1 MAVADPAPTGGPPAE
16 ARRRRLA
23 GRGRAAVGGDSAACP
38 GLPGRATATAASKP
52 RSPPAGSAEGR
63 GRLARARR
71 RARREARQA
80 AGPRRP
86 PAAHSGLG
94 AREPAPRWTAAL
106 AAGERPAPGPRSPL
120 PSAPAHAAAL
130 RPATESPPGES
141 GSTSGY
147 RRVQARAAPR
157 EGRRGPPRRQ
167 RGGKGL
173 GESRDPG
180 KGGRKRIPKRPL
192 DADGVRMRVVHGS

>member
-1 MAVADPAPTGGPPAE
+1 MAVAAPAPTGGPPAA

-23 GRGRAAVGGDSAACP
+23 GRGRAAVGGGSAACP

-71 RARREARQA
+71 RAQRAARQA
-80 AGPRRP
+80 AGPQRP
-86 PAAHSGLG
+86 PAARSGLG
-94 AREPAPRWTAAL
+94 AREPAPRWAAAL
-106 AAGERPAPGPRSPL
+106 ATGERPAPGPRGPL

-141 GSTSGY
+141 GSTSGC
-147 RRVQARAAPR
+147 RRVPGPSGASCGPATCSSARTGW
-157 EGRRGPPRRQ
+157 EGF
-167 RGGKGL
+167 
-173 GESRDPG
+173 GEPRDPG
-180 KGGRKRIPKRPL
+180 KKGKETDP
-192 DADGVRMRVVHGS
+192 